1 MKILFNRLVAVLIL
15 VATIGT
21 ILMSTGCVK
30 TGTTSSKMLT
40 AETAAKSNTEGFAIY
55 LTKDNIPSGSMP
67 ALDQTQIADTPL
79 VALSDIVTY
88 NSLTHIFTLTD
99 SAANRISNLPA
110 PLIGTSFVVCVNR
123 QPVYWGAFWSPV
135 SSAFAPASG
144 ITVYYPLSEA
154 AMSSQFVQTNP
165 RILELDYS
173 GNNDPRNSPT
183 IIASLQQAG
192 KLNNEGFAIYFPQG
206 DVSPQN
212 MPALTDITLPAQPFI
227 SSNDI
232 VSYDSTTYKLA
243 LTPAAFSRLIALQA
257 PVYGKPFVVC
267 VDRNPIYC
275 GAFWSPISSVSFNGI
290 TIAQPLNDQ
299 TDIVTIQLGY
309 PAQSLFTGVDPRNN
323 TAIIDSLS
331 QTGKLTFVQDN
342 MLPHSMDGYE
352 LYSWQQGSQWNYTLI
367 TGTNRDKTTQEII
380 TANNTVTS
388 DGWVNIHVTGLD
400 ALEAVFNRIPHSD
413 FVSWVSGRPADSA
426 QFGVTFAIPPA
437 DILSAIKTY
446 ADRYGLNLIVF
457 SPNS

>member
-67 ALDQTQIADTPL
+67 ALNQTQIADTPL

-154 AMSSQFVQTNP
+154 AMSSQFVQTDP

-183 IIASLQQAG
+183 I
-192 KLNNEGFAIYFPQG
+192 
-206 DVSPQN
+206 
-212 MPALTDITLPAQPFI
+212 MHRC
-227 SSNDI
+227 
-232 VSYDSTTYKLA
+232 
-243 LTPAAFSRLIALQA
+243 SR
-257 PVYGKPFVVC
+257 PV
-267 VDRNPIYC
+267 N
-275 GAFWSPISSVSFNGI
+275 
-290 TIAQPLNDQ
+290 
-299 TDIVTIQLGY
+299 
-309 PAQSLFTGVDPRNN
+309 
-323 TAIIDSLS
+323 
-331 QTGKLTFVQDN
+331 
-342 MLPHSMDGYE
+342 
-352 LYSWQQGSQWNYTLI
+352 
-367 TGTNRDKTTQEII
+367 
-380 TANNTVTS
+380 
-388 DGWVNIHVTGLD
+388 
-400 ALEAVFNRIPHSD
+400 
-413 FVSWVSGRPADSA
+413 
-426 QFGVTFAIPPA
+426 
-437 DILSAIKTY
+437 
-446 ADRYGLNLIVF
+446 
-457 SPNS
+457 